1 MATLSSLTD
10 RLRTE
15 IGDLGKSFVWQTT
28 ATGDTNRYLLP
39 YSPVDAINM
48 IITVGGVDVSPT
60 VDVEE
65 TTGYMTFDTVPTE
78 GATIVAAGTYFRYF
92 TITEIEQFV
101 CDAFEQHTANHADVY
116 GRAVLFDTLPGLEEY
131 PVIVYASTLA
141 LYTLA
146 TDAAFDIDIQ
156 APDGVMIPR
165 SERYRQLMQMIE
177 TRKQQYKEL
186 CSMLGIGL
194 YKIDVFSLRR
204 ISKHTN
210 RYVPIYLPQEVDDRS
225 TPERAQIPMPSYGS
239 AIAPSSVPTKDLLAY
254 QGDNFTAILDF
265 PDDFDVTL
273 YTWKSDISQQV
284 GSPTKLVS
292 FTIDFIEDTTDQLQV
307 TLTSEETAALPE
319 KAYWDIQGT
328 LISDTTQVRTYMRGG
343 FFTTT
348 QVTQ

>member
-1 MATLSSLTD
+1 MATLTSLAD

-15 IGDLGKSFVWQTT
+15 IGDLGKSFVWQTI

-48 IITVGGVDVSPT
+48 IITVNGIDVSPT

-65 TTGYMTFDTVPTE
+65 TTGYMTFDTVPAVGE
-78 GATIVAAGTYFRYF
+78 VIVAAGTYFRYF

-101 CDAFEQHTANHADVY
+101 CDAFEQHTANHADIY
-116 GRAVLFDTLPGLEEY
+116 GRAVLLDTLPGLEEY
-131 PVIVYASTLA
+131 PVVVYASTLA

-177 TRKQQYKEL
+177 TRKQQYREL
-186 CSMLGIGL
+186 CSLLGIGL

-210 RYVPIYLPQEVDDRS
+210 RYVPVYLPQEIDDKS
-225 TPERAQIPMPSYGS
+225 TPQRAQIPMPSYGS
-239 AIAPSSVPTKDLLAY
+239 AIAPSSIPTKDLLAY
-254 QGDNFTAILDF
+254 QGDNFVAILDF
-265 PDDFDVTL
+265 PDSFDVTL
-273 YTWKSDISQQV
+273 YTWKSDISPQV
-284 GSPTKLVS
+284 GYPTKLAS
-292 FTIDFIEDTTDQLQV
+292 FEVEFITGATDQLQIS
-307 TLTSEETAALPE
+307 LTSEQTASLPDR
-319 KAYWDIQGT
+319 AYWDIQGT
-328 LISDTTQVRTYMRGG
+328 LISDTSQVKTYLRGG

>member
-1 MATLSSLTD
+1 MATLTSLSD

-48 IITVGGVDVSPT
+48 VITVNGTDISTT

-65 TTGYMTFDTVPTE
+65 TTGYMTFDTTPTA

-92 TITEIEQFV
+92 TVTEIQQFV
-101 CDAFEQHTANHADVY
+101 MDGFEQHTANHADVY
-116 GRAVLFDTLPGLEEY
+116 GRAVLLDTLPGLEEY

-204 ISKHTN
+204 ISKTTN

-225 TPERAQIPMPSYGS
+225 TPERALLPMPSYGS
-239 AIAPSSVPTKDLLAY
+239 AIAPSSVPTRDLLAY
-254 QGDNFTAILDF
+254 QGDDFSVILDF
-265 PDDFDVTL
+265 PDNFDVTL
-273 YTWKSDISQQV
+273 YTWESDISQTV
-284 GSPTKLVS
+284 GSPTKLTS
-292 FTIDFIEDTTDQLQV
+292 FTIDFIEDSTDQLQLS
-307 TLTSEETAALPE
+307 LTTEQTAALPD

-328 LISDTTQVRTYMRGG
+328 LISDTTQVQTYLRGG
-343 FFTTT
+343 MFTTP